1 MLEITKETGY
11 VLYTVNLPIFNDT
24 IRQETEKSVASL
36 YSSEGRTEFI
46 IDLQKVQKVG
56 PEGISLFA
64 KIQRIVK
71 KESGIFVLVTNNDP
85 VLDYFAEELLPEIII
100 LPTVEEAIEL
110 VYLHGEE
117 AEYEDEDDEFGEEND
132 Y

>member
-85 VLDYFAEELLPEIII
+85 VLDHFAEELLPEIII

-117 AEYEDEDDEFGEEND
+117 AEYDEEDDEFGQEND